1 MCCLLLI
8 LSSGADG
15 LMVLPG
21 YDWALLK
28 LGDSRVV
35 IVDNHDDCCDDDDD
49 DDDG

>member
-35 IVDNHDDCCDDDDD
+35 IVDSHDHWYD

>member
-1 MCCLLLI
+1 MLSFFLI

-28 LGDSRVV
+28 LGNSRVV
-35 IVDNHDDCCDDDDD
+35 IVDRNDDWCDDDN
-49 DDDG
+49 DG